1 MRRLLAAILLVCLP
15 GAAHAEAGVVTGR
28 VVLEVEGVP
37 LEELGPTV
45 VFLDGVSGPLSFEA
59 PRGRIR
65 MHQKNAQFEPR
76 FLAVPAGQ
84 SLEMPNDDAI
94 FHNVF
99 SFSKPNDFDL
109 GLYPGGESRSVRF
122 THPGVVNI
130 YCSIHESMSAT
141 VFVSPSPWLAVAK
154 PTGEFELRGV
164 PAGRYRLRVWNE
176 RLPEAGQVIEVVA
189 GGTRRVDVPVA
200 MAAP

>member
-1 MRRLLAAILLVCLP
+1 MRALLAAILLACLP
-15 GAAHAEAGVVTGR
+15 GAALADSGAVTGR
-28 VVLEVEGVP
+28 VVLQVEGVP

-45 VFLDGVSGPLSFEA
+45 VFLDGVSGSLSFEA
-59 PRGRIR
+59 PRGRIQ

-84 SLEMPNDDAI
+84 TLEMPNDDAI

-109 GLYPGGESRSVRF
+109 GLYPGGESRSVRL

-130 YCSIHESMSAT
+130 YCSIHESMTAT
-141 VFVSPSPWLAVAK
+141 VFVSPSPWLTVAK

-164 PAGRYRLRVWNE
+164 PPGRYRLRVWNE
-176 RLPEAGQVIEVVA
+176 RLPETDQVIEVVA
-189 GGTRRVDVPVA
+189 GGTRRVEVPVA
-200 MAAP
+200 MAVP

>member
-1 MRRLLAAILLVCLP
+1 MRSLLAAILLAGLP
-15 GAAHAEAGVVTGR
+15 GAALADSGAVAGR
-28 VVLEVEGVP
+28 VVLLVEGVP

-45 VFLDGVSGPLSFEA
+45 VFLDGVSGSLSFEA
-59 PRGRIR
+59 PRGRIQ

-84 SLEMPNDDAI
+84 TLEMPNDDSI

-109 GLYPGGESRSVRF
+109 GLYPGGESRSVRL

-141 VFVSPSPWLAVAK
+141 IFVSPTPWFALVS
-154 PTGEFELRGV
+154 PTGDFEITGAPLGK
-164 PAGRYRLRVWNE
+164 GRLRVWNE
-176 RLPEAGQVIEVVA
+176 KLPEASRDVVLEA
-189 GGTRRVDVPVA
+189 GGKRRIEIPLEVA
-200 MAAP
+200 NR

>member
-1 MRRLLAAILLVCLP
+1 
-15 GAAHAEAGVVTGR
+15 
-28 VVLEVEGVP
+28 VP

-45 VFLDGVSGPLSFEA
+45 VFLDGVSGPLSFEP

-84 SLEMPNDDAI
+84 TLEMPNDDAI

-109 GLYPGGESRSVRF
+109 GLYPAGESRSVRF
-122 THPGVVNI
+122 AHPGVVNI
-130 YCSIHESMSAT
+130 YCSIHESMTAT
-141 VFVSPSPWLAVAK
+141 VFVAPSPWLAVAK

-164 PAGRYRLRVWNE
+164 PPGRYRLRVWNE
-176 RLPEAGQVIEVVA
+176 RLPEAGQIVEVTA
-189 GGTRRVDVPVA
+189 GATRRVDVPVA

>member
-1 MRRLLAAILLVCLP
+1 MRRLFAAILLLCLP
-15 GAAHAEAGVVTGR
+15 GSALADSGAVAGR

-45 VFLDGVSGPLSFEA
+45 VFLDGVSGPLSFEP

-84 SLEMPNDDAI
+84 TLEMPNDDAI

-109 GLYPGGESRSVRF
+109 GLYPAGESRSVRF
-122 THPGVVNI
+122 AHPGVVNI
-130 YCSIHESMSAT
+130 YCSIHESMTAT
-141 VFVSPSPWLAVAK
+141 VFVAPSPWLAVAK

-164 PAGRYRLRVWNE
+164 PPGRYRLRVWNE
-176 RLPEAGQVIEVVA
+176 RLPEAGQIVEVTA
-189 GGTRRVDVPVA
+189 GATRRVDVPVA